1 MPPETDHDLIRD
13 TVGRVGT
20 LEDKIKGFVPDQC
33 IETRTNLVNISKNLE
48 SINAN
53 LKTVWVAI
61 LGMIL
66 TIVETTYINSQ
77 KPVVNA
83 GAAQA
88 ITQPHK

>member
-1 MPPETDHDLIRD
+1 MPDQNDHDLIRD
-13 TVGRVGT
+13 TAGRIGT
-20 LEDKIKGFVPDQC
+20 LENKIKGFVPEQC
-33 IETRTNLVNISKNLE
+33 IETRTNLINMNKNLE

-66 TIVETTYINSQ
+66 TIVATTYINSQ
-77 KPVVNA
+77 KPNVNA

-88 ITQPHK
+88 MTRNK